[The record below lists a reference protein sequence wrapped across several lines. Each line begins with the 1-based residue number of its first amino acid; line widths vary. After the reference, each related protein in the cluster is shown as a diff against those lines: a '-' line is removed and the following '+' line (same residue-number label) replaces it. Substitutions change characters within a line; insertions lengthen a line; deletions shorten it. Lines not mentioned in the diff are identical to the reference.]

1 MVAGTIRF
9 GAIAALIVDA
19 DRYVLATYYQEH
31 LKYMKRGMPVEVALD
46 LYPGQIF
53 TGAVD
58 RIWFASGE
66 GQFLPSG
73 DVPTFDPPPVVPQGQ
88 FAVRI
93 LLNRPHPPNF
103 AIGAQGA
110 AAVYTTGGAWAVL
123 RRISI
128 RTYSWLN
135 FLYPL
140 SL

>member
-1 MVAGTIRF
+1 MLG
-9 GAIAALIVDA
+9 
-19 DRYVLATYYQEH
+19 TYYQEH
-31 LKYMKRGMPVEVALD
+31 LKYVKQGLPVEVALD

-53 TGAVD
+53 TGTVD
-58 RIWFASGE
+58 RIWWASGE

-73 DVPTFDPPPVVPQGQ
+73 DVPSFTPSPLVPQGQ

-93 LLNRPHPPNF
+93 LLDSPHPPHF
-103 AIGAQGA
+103 PIGAQGGA
-110 AAVYTTGGAWAVL
+110 AIYTTGGAWAAL